1 MKAVEGDG
9 ARAIVDL
16 HFDHGRR
23 RDLSVNANGYSFA
36 YIAAGDSGIFL
47 HIGESEWHCDGFFAG
62 ITDKFRD
69 MYFFEEQSNGLR
81 VCRACLFGKQG
92 DCKVFI
98 NANPDRSLGAPGTIG
113 CQQNNENGEQI
124 FYCHS
129 CKIISGLMIEPVQ
142 VADVFPIP
150 QIFEGESADCKNPH
164 EKHAPAVS
172 EQWCD

>member
-23 RDLSVNANGYSFA
+23 CDLSVNANGYSFA

-47 HIGESEWHCDGFFAG
+47 HIGEREWHCDGFFAG
-62 ITDKFRD
+62 ITYEFRY
-69 MYFFEEQSNGLR
+69 MHFFAEQSNGLR
-81 VCRACLFGKQG
+81 VGHACLFGKQG

-98 NANPDRSLGAPGTIG
+98 DANPDRSLGTSGAIG
-113 CQQNNENGEQI
+113 CQQNDENGEQI
-124 FYCHS
+124 FDCHS
-129 CKIISGLMIEPVQ
+129 CKIISGLMIESVQ
-142 VADVFPIP
+142 VSDVFSIP
-150 QIFEGESADCKNPH
+150 QILESESADCQNPH
-164 EKHAPAVS
+164 EEHAPAVS

>member
-9 ARAIVDL
+9 ARTIVDL

-47 HIGESEWHCDGFFAG
+47 HVGESEWHCDGFFAG
-62 ITDKFRD
+62 ITYEFRY
-69 MYFFEEQSNGLR
+69 MHFFAEQSNGLR
-81 VCRACLFGKQG
+81 VCCACLFGKQG

-98 NANPDRSLGAPGTIG
+98 DAKPDRSLGAVGAIG
-113 CQQNNENGEQI
+113 CHQNDENGEQI
-124 FYCHS
+124 FDCHS
-129 CKIISGLMIEPVQ
+129 CKIISSLMIESVQ

-150 QIFEGESADCKNPH
+150 QIFESESADCKNPH
-164 EKHAPAVS
+164 EEHAPAVS

>member
-47 HIGESEWHCDGFFAG
+47 HIGESEWHCEGFFAG
-62 ITDKFRD
+62 ITDKIRD
-69 MYFFEEQSNGLR
+69 MHFFAEQSNGLR
-81 VCRACLFGKQG
+81 VGRACLFGKQG
-92 DCKVFI
+92 YCKVFI

-113 CQQNNENGEQI
+113 CQQNNENGSRYFI
-124 FYCHS
+124 VIAVKLY
-129 CKIISGLMIEPVQ
+129 Q
-142 VADVFPIP
+142 V
-150 QIFEGESADCKNPH
+150 
-164 EKHAPAVS
+164 
-172 EQWCD
+172 

>member
-23 RDLSVNANGYSFA
+23 CDLSVNANGYSFA

-47 HIGESEWHCDGFFAG
+47 HIGEREWHCDGFFAG
-62 ITDKFRD
+62 ITYEFRY
-69 MYFFEEQSNGLR
+69 MHFFSEQSSGLR
-81 VCRACLFGKQG
+81 VGRACLFGKQG

-98 NANPDRSLGAPGTIG
+98 NAKHDRRFGAVGAIG

-124 FYCHS
+124 FDCHS

-150 QIFEGESADCKNPH
+150 QIFESESADCQNPH
-164 EKHAPAVS
+164 EEHSPAVD
-172 EQWCD
+172 EHWCD